1 MNFDTDPD
9 ADSDPRIR
17 SLPFLSVILKTK
29 SYFFT
34 TFSCLLLFEGTF
46 TPLSKH
52 KKNHTEFKVKVKS
65 LKNGSGRV
73 QKKICTCCRSSY

>member
-52 KKNHTEFKVKVKS
+52 KKKS
-65 LKNGSGRV
+65 YRIQSQSEKSEEWIWKSA
-73 QKKICTCCRSSY
+73 KKDLYLL

>member
-29 SYFFT
+29 SYFFF
-34 TFSCLLLFEGTF
+34 TFSFSGLLLFEGIF
-46 TPLSKH
+46 TPFSKD
-52 KKNHTEFKVKVKS
+52 KKSHTEVKT
-65 LKNGSGRV
+65 
-73 QKKICTCCRSSY
+73 Q